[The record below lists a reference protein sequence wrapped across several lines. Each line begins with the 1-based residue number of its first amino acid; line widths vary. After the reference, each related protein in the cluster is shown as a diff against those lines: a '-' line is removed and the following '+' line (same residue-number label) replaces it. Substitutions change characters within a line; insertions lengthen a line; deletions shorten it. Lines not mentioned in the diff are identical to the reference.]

1 MTNYERKIHNSKS
14 NVDWSFDQ
22 AIEFLASAKRLSKRP
37 GLPRLKE
44 LLTRLG
50 NPHFACPVIHVAGTN
65 GKSTVCSMIAFIAAE
80 AGKKVGLFTSPYLKN
95 ITEKIRMLDGKSGLQ
110 QVFEDSRAVEIS
122 EQNFTNIM
130 AVIAFEIEV
139 MKAKGYGIPSEEEIL
154 IAAAFIYYAEMECDL
169 LILETGMGG
178 IMDATNITT
187 NKIATIITA
196 LSYDHVEPMGKDITE
211 IAKEKTGIIQKDVP
225 TFLYDP
231 FDTVLSEE
239 DAAKVT
245 DVFIKETNKLN
256 SPLKIVK
263 RSNLEI
269 ISSYLSGQSFK
280 YKDLGPFTIQFGG
293 DYQAQNAALAIEGSM
308 LFTDTHTIENGLAL
322 ARWPGRLE
330 SVTKDPYV
338 LIDGAH
344 NQQGVLGLKKH
355 LEKFFAGQKI
365 IVLMD
370 ALKGKNF
377 HEMIETFLSSNL
389 YSVSQIICTE
399 SDFEKKLSAKKFAK
413 KVQKIKAKGK
423 SKENLEM
430 LQIDE
435 NLLKCCVKINDKII
449 LYSDDRKLA
458 TKYAY
463 KLAVENNVPLIVFGS
478 QYLIGNVRSGLYD
491 LSKGKEI

>member
-211 IAKEKTGIIQKDVP
+211 I
-225 TFLYDP
+225 
-231 FDTVLSEE
+231 
-239 DAAKVT
+239 
-245 DVFIKETNKLN
+245 
-256 SPLKIVK
+256 
-263 RSNLEI
+263 
-269 ISSYLSGQSFK
+269 
-280 YKDLGPFTIQFGG
+280 
-293 DYQAQNAALAIEGSM
+293 
-308 LFTDTHTIENGLAL
+308 
-322 ARWPGRLE
+322 
-330 SVTKDPYV
+330 
-338 LIDGAH
+338 
-344 NQQGVLGLKKH
+344 
-355 LEKFFAGQKI
+355 
-365 IVLMD
+365 
-370 ALKGKNF
+370 
-377 HEMIETFLSSNL
+377 
-389 YSVSQIICTE
+389 
-399 SDFEKKLSAKKFAK
+399 EKKNRNYPKRCSNFS
-413 KVQKIKAKGK
+413 I
-423 SKENLEM
+423 
-430 LQIDE
+430 
-435 NLLKCCVKINDKII
+435 
-449 LYSDDRKLA
+449 
-458 TKYAY
+458 
-463 KLAVENNVPLIVFGS
+463 
-478 QYLIGNVRSGLYD
+478 
-491 LSKGKEI
+491 